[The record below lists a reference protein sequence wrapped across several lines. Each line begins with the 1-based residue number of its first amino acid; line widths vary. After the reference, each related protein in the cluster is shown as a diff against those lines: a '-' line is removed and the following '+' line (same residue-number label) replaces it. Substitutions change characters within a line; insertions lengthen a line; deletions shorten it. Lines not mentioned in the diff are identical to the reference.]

1 MAEPSSSP
9 QSFQTQRRVE
19 FSDTDMAGIAH
30 FSAFFRW
37 MEAAEHELLRS
48 LGLSVYTRIDDETA
62 LSFPRVNATC
72 DYRSP
77 ARCED
82 LLDIAVS
89 VARIGGKS
97 VTYAFR
103 FSRDETLIAEG
114 KMTSVCC
121 RVAAGHASDSRPEA
135 VTLPE
140 RIVAGLRPLT
150 GA

>member
-1 MAEPSSSP
+1 MAKPFTTER
-9 QSFQTQRRVE
+9 FVE

-48 LGLSVYTRIDDETA
+48 LGLSVFTKIDDEHA

-82 LLDIAVS
+82 NLTIDVTVDRL
-89 VARIGGKS
+89 GTKS

-103 FSRDETLIAEG
+103 FALGEQLIAEG

-121 RVAAGHASDSRPEA
+121 RISAGKPPESVTIPEEIAS
-135 VTLPE
+135 
-140 RIVAGLRPLT
+140 GLRPLA
-150 GA
+150 GP